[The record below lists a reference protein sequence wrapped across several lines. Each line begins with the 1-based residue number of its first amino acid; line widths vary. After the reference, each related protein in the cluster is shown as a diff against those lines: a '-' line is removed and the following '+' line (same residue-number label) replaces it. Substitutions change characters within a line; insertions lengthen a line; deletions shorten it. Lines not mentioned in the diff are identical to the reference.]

1 LLIAYAAAAGGGIGG
16 AALWADERAE
26 ASSPVDRPLRTFDIE
41 GLGDGRGA
49 FLIGGRDWSVTW
61 SLGQGPVSP
70 WVERFSVSGLEFPV
84 TLRAWRSGDRMRRSY
99 GSKKL
104 KKIFGEKR
112 VGVEERSRAPVV
124 VDGRE
129 RVLWI
134 PGVARS
140 SLLLPGV
147 EDDAL
152 MLSVSS
158 PKVLRKDEAVEDLP

>member
-1 LLIAYAAAAGGGIGG
+1 
-16 AALWADERAE
+16 
-26 ASSPVDRPLRTFDIE
+26 
-41 GLGDGRGA
+41 
-49 FLIGGRDWSVTW
+49 
-61 SLGQGPVSP
+61 
-70 WVERFSVSGLEFPV
+70 
-84 TLRAWRSGDRMRRSY
+84 MKHSY

-112 VGVEERSRAPVV
+112 VPLEERSRVPVV

-140 SLLLPGV
+140 SLLLPGA
-147 EDDAL
+147 EEDAL

-158 PKVLRKDEAVEDLP
+158 PLAVGKGGDAAVLR

>member
-1 LLIAYAAAAGGGIGG
+1 
-16 AALWADERAE
+16 
-26 ASSPVDRPLRTFDIE
+26 
-41 GLGDGRGA
+41 
-49 FLIGGRDWSVTW
+49 
-61 SLGQGPVSP
+61 
-70 WVERFSVSGLEFPV
+70 
-84 TLRAWRSGDRMRRSY
+84 MKHSY

-112 VGVEERSRAPVV
+112 VPLEERSRVPVV

-147 EDDAL
+147 EEDAL

-158 PKVLRKDEAVEDLP
+158 PLVVGKGGDAAVLR

>member
-1 LLIAYAAAAGGGIGG
+1 
-16 AALWADERAE
+16 
-26 ASSPVDRPLRTFDIE
+26 
-41 GLGDGRGA
+41 
-49 FLIGGRDWSVTW
+49 
-61 SLGQGPVSP
+61 
-70 WVERFSVSGLEFPV
+70 
-84 TLRAWRSGDRMRRSY
+84 MKHSY

-112 VGVEERSRAPVV
+112 VPLEERSRVPVV

-140 SLLLPGV
+140 SLLLPGA
-147 EDDAL
+147 EEDAL

-158 PKVLRKDEAVEDLP
+158 PLVVGKGGDAAVLR

>member
-1 LLIAYAAAAGGGIGG
+1 
-16 AALWADERAE
+16 
-26 ASSPVDRPLRTFDIE
+26 
-41 GLGDGRGA
+41 
-49 FLIGGRDWSVTW
+49 
-61 SLGQGPVSP
+61 
-70 WVERFSVSGLEFPV
+70 
-84 TLRAWRSGDRMRRSY
+84 MKHSY

-112 VGVEERSRAPVV
+112 VPLEERSRVPVV

-147 EDDAL
+147 EEDAL
-152 MLSVSS
+152 MVSVSS
-158 PKVLRKDEAVEDLP
+158 PLVVGKGGDAAVLR

>member
-1 LLIAYAAAAGGGIGG
+1 MKIKKGGTSGILEGDLTPMIDMTFQLIAFFMVLINFTQSEQNDKVK
-16 AALWADERAE
+16 LP
-26 ASSPVDRPLRTFDIE
+26 SSVLAKPAKAP
-41 GLGDGRGA
+41 
-49 FLIGGRDWSVTW
+49 
-61 SLGQGPVSP
+61 
-70 WVERFSVSGLEFPV
+70 LEFPI
-84 TLRAWRSGDRMRRSY
+84 TLRAWRSGDRMRRPY

-112 VGVEERSRAPVV
+112 VDLEERSRAPVV

-147 EDDAL
+147 EDHAL
-152 MLSVSS
+152 MLSVS
-158 PKVLRKDEAVEDLP
+158 PVEVRRTDEAVADVP

>member
-1 LLIAYAAAAGGGIGG
+1 
-16 AALWADERAE
+16 
-26 ASSPVDRPLRTFDIE
+26 
-41 GLGDGRGA
+41 
-49 FLIGGRDWSVTW
+49 
-61 SLGQGPVSP
+61 
-70 WVERFSVSGLEFPV
+70 
-84 TLRAWRSGDRMRRSY
+84 MRRSY

-112 VGVEERSRAPVV
+112 VGLEERSRAPVV

-140 SLLLPGV
+140 SLLLPGA

-158 PKVLRKDEAVEDLP
+158 PVAPRKDEAANDATDEVADLP

>member
-1 LLIAYAAAAGGGIGG
+1 
-16 AALWADERAE
+16 
-26 ASSPVDRPLRTFDIE
+26 
-41 GLGDGRGA
+41 
-49 FLIGGRDWSVTW
+49 
-61 SLGQGPVSP
+61 
-70 WVERFSVSGLEFPV
+70 
-84 TLRAWRSGDRMRRSY
+84 MKHSY

-112 VGVEERSRAPVV
+112 VGLEERSRAPVV
-124 VDGRE
+124 VDGKE

-140 SLLLPGV
+140 SLLLPGA

-158 PKVLRKDEAVEDLP
+158 AVVLRKGETAGETAMDLP

>member
-1 LLIAYAAAAGGGIGG
+1 
-16 AALWADERAE
+16 
-26 ASSPVDRPLRTFDIE
+26 
-41 GLGDGRGA
+41 
-49 FLIGGRDWSVTW
+49 
-61 SLGQGPVSP
+61 
-70 WVERFSVSGLEFPV
+70 
-84 TLRAWRSGDRMRRSY
+84 MKHSY

-112 VGVEERSRAPVV
+112 VGLGERSRAPVV
-124 VDGRE
+124 EDGKE

-140 SLLLPGV
+140 SLLLPGA

-158 PKVLRKDEAVEDLP
+158 PVVPRKDEAAADLP

>member
-1 LLIAYAAAAGGGIGG
+1 
-16 AALWADERAE
+16 
-26 ASSPVDRPLRTFDIE
+26 
-41 GLGDGRGA
+41 
-49 FLIGGRDWSVTW
+49 
-61 SLGQGPVSP
+61 
-70 WVERFSVSGLEFPV
+70 
-84 TLRAWRSGDRMRRSY
+84 MRRPY

-112 VGVEERSRAPVV
+112 VDLEERSRAPVV

-147 EDDAL
+147 EDHAL
-152 MLSVSS
+152 MLSVS
-158 PKVLRKDEAVEDLP
+158 PVEVRRTDEAVADVP